1 MEMARLGR
9 PVEAIHPVRSWCI
22 SSVLRVETTPRPVY
36 FKASLDLP
44 LFANEGSVMAGLAQL
59 YPEVVPAPLAVY
71 PAQNWMLLDDLGKP
85 LGREA
90 PLEKKMDL
98 FRAMA
103 RIQIDSTSRIDR
115 LIQMGCIDR
124 RIPWLQAHLDELMA
138 DEVTL
143 RKLTQAERN
152 NLQHALPR
160 LQSLLT
166 ELDRLPIP
174 PSLIHG
180 DLHTGNVASVAG
192 KIQIFD
198 WTDAAISH
206 PFFDLDVIFT
216 AEDSAVCE
224 ALQAAYLSAWE
235 EHFQAGLVRRAF
247 ELARVVYGLYHAVS
261 YQFILNNLDEA
272 DREEIHTAHYFFRQ
286 VLKGLR

>member
-1 MEMARLGR
+1 
-9 PVEAIHPVRSWCI
+9 
-22 SSVLRVETTPRPVY
+22 
-36 FKASLDLP
+36 
-44 LFANEGSVMAGLAQL
+44 
-59 YPEVVPAPLAVY
+59 VPAPLAVN
-71 PAQNWMLLDDLGKP
+71 PAQNWMLLEDLGEP

-124 RIPWLQAHLDELMA
+124 RIPWLQAHLDGLMV
-138 DEVTL
+138 DEITL

-152 NLQHALPR
+152 DLQHALPH

-180 DLHTGNVASVAG
+180 DLHTGNVASVDE
-192 KIQIFD
+192 KIQIYD

-206 PFFDLDVIFT
+206 PFFDLDVIFS
-216 AEDSAVCE
+216 AEDSAVGE
-224 ALQAAYLSAWE
+224 TLQAAYLSAWE
-235 EHFQAGLVRRAF
+235 EHFQAALVRRAF
-247 ELARVVYGLYHAVS
+247 EIARVVYGLYHAVS
-261 YQFILNNLDEA
+261 YQFILNNLEEA

-286 VLKGLR
+286 VLKGLG